1 MQAAAVA
8 EKGAEVDADAVT
20 AELLAEGKRGKDDDE
35 EIDGIKGKQRPVGQ
49 KIENRKQTAVRKQRL

>member
-20 AELLAEGKRGKDDDE
+20 AEPPAEGKRGKDDDE
-35 EIDGIKGKQRPVGQ
+35 EIDGIKGKTAAGWA
-49 KIENRKQTAVRKQRL
+49 ENRKTGNRPR